1 MLNLP
6 IDFFPNNR
14 NPTSNLIQIKCNS
27 SIQNCKQA
35 ILINSTGQIVNT
47 WMRPEVNQDQVS
59 LKISNLA
66 TGLYQVV
73 LITNTQTYTG
83 KVVIQN
89 KLNLNVSF

>member
-1 MLNLP
+1 
-6 IDFFPNNR
+6 
-14 NPTSNLIQIKCNS
+14 
-27 SIQNCKQA
+27 
-35 ILINSTGQIVNT
+35 
-47 WMRPEVNQDQVS
+47 MRPEVNQDQVS